1 MKKIKIARSDCL
13 KIQWKKLIICLAIP
27 LAVGGIS
34 AFLIQ
39 DSMETFDTLQKPP
52 LSPPGWLFPVVW
64 TILYILMG
72 IASYLVLTSSS
83 PNQTALTLYG
93 IQLTFNFIWPLIFF
107 NRQQYLFAFIWLVLL
122 WLSIL
127 ATIIPFDSISKPA
140 KYFMLPYL
148 LWVTFAGYL
157 NFAIYLLN

>member
-1 MKKIKIARSDCL
+1 MCFSFLFALGGFGIFLTEDHIKVFVTI
-13 KIQWKKLIICLAIP
+13 
-27 LAVGGIS
+27 
-34 AFLIQ
+34 
-39 DSMETFDTLQKPP
+39 EKPP
-52 LSPPGWLFPVVW
+52 LSPPGWLFPIVW
-64 TILYILMG
+64 TILYLFMG
-72 IASYLVLTSSS
+72 IASYLVLTSSKS
-83 PNQTALTLYG
+83 NQTALTLYG
-93 IQLTFNFIWPLIFF
+93 IQLVFNFIWPLIFF